1 MSGRELG
8 DLEPVRA
15 CHHYRPGW
23 RYRRVA
29 ALRSAAAHRSRGVWA
44 RWKRVMEHRSSGGAR
59 LIPLAKSSFP
69 GVLLGFQTGADG
81 VGGWC
86 VARGLAYVRVSNSG
100 RPGRE
105 LARVNPVRISAGQVS
120 RASRLRR
127 CMYVGC
133 NHTNQCNAGR
143 PPGPVWVSQTTD
155 SQGPLACGV
164 VTITPCTVTDPVAA
178 CSRRIPFPLRYDEL
192 RAYGEHR
199 YSERQSHAGD
209 RGENPLTP
217 TTHICVRRARVQR

>member
-1 MSGRELG
+1 VSHTYSHTCVSRTRDAQGENS
-8 DLEPVRA
+8 
-15 CHHYRPGW
+15 PGSI
-23 RYRRVA
+23 RFA
-29 ALRSAAAHRSRGVWA
+29 SQ
-44 RWKRVMEHRSSGGAR
+44 
-59 LIPLAKSSFP
+59 PLWP
-69 GVLLGFQTGADG
+69 
-81 VGGWC
+81 
-86 VARGLAYVRVSNSG
+86 
-100 RPGRE
+100 
-105 LARVNPVRISAGQVS
+105 VS

-217 TTHICVRRARVQR
+217 TTHICVRRARVQRLASLMRTQTEDRSSPQITFEAVFRRNYDWGKLQQESVRTCSPPAAFPLVPHTADVVRACGLCR